1 MIDDMTALKQA
12 MGEMDAEDPAVAE
25 AAKDRAARILGDAR
39 LSFSKMAELIE
50 QRRLLLRPRI
60 VANIK
65 RMDQPDM
72 LGDAAFR
79 DAGSALR
86 REGQT
91 FRQIAEAIELNGGPP
106 SRYVDPVQTSE
117 ALQTNL
123 SLSEPAEPVWLYALA
138 LAARI
143 IFFPVRH
150 PLRFFTVGL
159 LAFVLFNTV
168 RGFVGFGAASFPG
181 FVDVVAGARQR
192 VDKAMSAVV
201 DKRNSQQ
208 PPPVNGGCGIA
219 DTGSRPHRSA
229 PPPRRLL
236 LPPPLPRRLLPR
248 LKRLLLPQLRR
259 PPRQLR
265 RLQRHLSTRR
275 DLPLQDRRR
284 TIVLQRRSHAISAD
298 LMSKRLTPENPG
310 QPGHVSVAPAVA
322 TGAVVD
328 TDLLSRH
335 LPIARSPLDTSA
347 PEFGRYRRGSI
358 IWVAALAATASGQR
372 PGPCRAVGD
381 QLWTTQAAV
390 RTSRSPA
397 SFV

>member
-65 RMDQPDM
+65 RMDEPEM

-106 SRYVDPVQTSE
+106 SRYVDPVHTSE
-117 ALQTNL
+117 ALQTNF
-123 SLSEPAEPVWLYALA
+123 SISEPAEPVWLYALA

-168 RGFVGFGAASFPG
+168 RGFVGFGQQVSG
-181 FVDVVAGARQR
+181 FVDVVAGVRQR
-192 VDKAMSAVV
+192 VDKAVSAVA
-201 DKRNSQQ
+201 DRRSSQQ
-208 PPPVNGGCGIA
+208 RQEAAASPTPEPIPSAGTTTASGPPSPTTTPAAPTIEA
-219 DTGSRPHRSA
+219 A
-229 PPPRRLL
+229 PPPAASSAA
-236 LPPPLPRRLLPR
+236 PAAPPAPTPPLDVTRAAPSRSAANDRGGMGQPRDFANLMSEG
-248 LKRLLLPQLRR
+248 LRR
-259 PPRQLR
+259 K
-265 RLQRHLSTRR
+265 S
-275 DLPLQDRRR
+275 
-284 TIVLQRRSHAISAD
+284 RSAGPCI
-298 LMSKRLTPENPG
+298 G
-310 QPGHVSVAPAVA
+310 G
-322 TGAVVD
+322 TGGCYWGG
-328 TDLLSRH
+328 
-335 LPIARSPLDTSA
+335 
-347 PEFGRYRRGSI
+347 GRY
-358 IWVAALAATASGQR
+358 
-372 PGPCRAVGD
+372 
-381 QLWTTQAAV
+381 
-390 RTSRSPA
+390 
-397 SFV
+397 

>member
-50 QRRLLLRPRI
+50 QRRLLLRPKI

-106 SRYVDPVQTSE
+106 SRYVDPVHTSE

-168 RGFVGFGAASFPG
+168 RGFVGFGQQVSG

-192 VDKAMSAVV
+192 VDKAMSAFV
-201 DKRNSQQ
+201 DKRGSQQ
-208 PPPVNGGCGIA
+208 RQEAAASPTPEPTPSAGPTTA
-219 DTGSRPHRSA
+219 SA
-229 PPPRRLL
+229 PPPTTTATPATPTIEAA
-236 LPPPLPRRLLPR
+236 PPPAA
-248 LKRLLLPQLRR
+248 
-259 PPRQLR
+259 
-265 RLQRHLSTRR
+265 S
-275 DLPLQDRRR
+275 
-284 TIVLQRRSHAISAD
+284 SA
-298 LMSKRLTPENPG
+298 
-310 QPGHVSVAPAVA
+310 APAA
-322 TGAVVD
+322 PPAPT
-328 TDLLSRH
+328 
-335 LPIARSPLDTSA
+335 PPLDATRPAPSRSA
-347 PEFGRYRRGSI
+347 ANDR
-358 IWVAALAATASGQR
+358 AATAQPRDFANLMSEGLR
-372 PGPCRAVGD
+372 RKSRSAGPCIGGTGGCYWGGGRY
-381 QLWTTQAAV
+381 
-390 RTSRSPA
+390 
-397 SFV
+397 

>member
-65 RMDQPDM
+65 RMDEPEM

-106 SRYVDPVQTSE
+106 SRYVDPVHTSE
-117 ALQTNL
+117 ALQTNF
-123 SLSEPAEPVWLYALA
+123 SISEPAEPVWLYALA

-168 RGFVGFGAASFPG
+168 RGFVGFGQQVSG

-208 PPPVNGGCGIA
+208 RQEAAASPTPEPTPSVGPTTA
-219 DTGSRPHRSA
+219 SA
-229 PPPRRLL
+229 PPPTTTATPATPTIDAA
-236 LPPPLPRRLLPR
+236 PPPAA
-248 LKRLLLPQLRR
+248 
-259 PPRQLR
+259 
-265 RLQRHLSTRR
+265 S
-275 DLPLQDRRR
+275 
-284 TIVLQRRSHAISAD
+284 SA
-298 LMSKRLTPENPG
+298 
-310 QPGHVSVAPAVA
+310 APAA
-322 TGAVVD
+322 PPAPT
-328 TDLLSRH
+328 
-335 LPIARSPLDTSA
+335 PPLDATRPDPSRSA
-347 PEFGRYRRGSI
+347 ANDR
-358 IWVAALAATASGQR
+358 AATAQPGDFANLMSEGLR
-372 PGPCRAVGD
+372 RKSRSAGPCIGGTGGCYWGGGRY
-381 QLWTTQAAV
+381 
-390 RTSRSPA
+390 
-397 SFV
+397 

>member
-50 QRRLLLRPRI
+50 QRRLLLRPKI

-117 ALQTNL
+117 ALQPNI

-168 RGFVGFGAASFPG
+168 RGVVGFGQQVSG

-192 VDKAMSAVV
+192 VDKAMSAIV
-201 DKRNSQQ
+201 DRRSSQQ
-208 PPPVNGGCGIA
+208 RQEAAASPTPEPTPSAGPSTASATPPPTTTATPATPTIEAASPPAPSPAAPAAPPAPTPPLDVTRPAPSRSAANDRAGMAQPRDFANLMSEGLRRKSRSAGPCIGGTGGCYWG
-219 DTGSRPHRSA
+219 G
-229 PPPRRLL
+229 
-236 LPPPLPRRLLPR
+236 
-248 LKRLLLPQLRR
+248 
-259 PPRQLR
+259 
-265 RLQRHLSTRR
+265 
-275 DLPLQDRRR
+275 
-284 TIVLQRRSHAISAD
+284 
-298 LMSKRLTPENPG
+298 
-310 QPGHVSVAPAVA
+310 
-322 TGAVVD
+322 
-328 TDLLSRH
+328 
-335 LPIARSPLDTSA
+335 
-347 PEFGRYRRGSI
+347 GRY
-358 IWVAALAATASGQR
+358 
-372 PGPCRAVGD
+372 
-381 QLWTTQAAV
+381 
-390 RTSRSPA
+390 
-397 SFV
+397 